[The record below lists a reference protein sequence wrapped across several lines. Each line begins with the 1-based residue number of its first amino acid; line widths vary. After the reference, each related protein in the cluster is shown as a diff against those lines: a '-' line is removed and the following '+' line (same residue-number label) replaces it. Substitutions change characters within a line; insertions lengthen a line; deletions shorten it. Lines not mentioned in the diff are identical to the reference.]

1 MEVTLVALT
10 ETYATIIGDGF
21 EVELPVGGS
30 FGKST
35 FHAYD
40 AANGVALVD
49 ETLRN
54 VGDTWEIPKLV
65 RGVRSSHFNTILAT
79 LPS

>member
-1 MEVTLVALT
+1 MEVQLAALT
-10 ETYATIIGDGF
+10 DTYATIVGDGF
-21 EVELPVGGS
+21 ELELPVGGS

-49 ETLRN
+49 DELRN
-54 VGDTWEIPKLV
+54 VGDTWEVPV
-65 RGVRSSHFNTILAT
+65 YPPMRRSPDAFAIISGIR
-79 LPS
+79 S